1 LAARA
6 LERLQGRVAGEV
18 AATKAAWPQ
27 IANGLPKD
35 TTRVVRA
42 PIQGAAGAA
51 SKLVLPALFEEAQ
64 SSALT
69 GPAAGLAGLF
79 RSYSFLS
86 SRGWQLVE
94 ASLDQIERGKP
105 AAARFARA
113 NVALYIESI
122 YDAHYSLGKIGKG
135 VVKGYDKLGG
145 AQMFGTAL
153 TQAEVDRL
161 ARAYS
166 EERNRLHPHV
176 GVRLGS

>member
-1 LAARA
+1 MAHA
-6 LERLQGRVAGEV
+6 LQRLEETVAGEV

-35 TTRVVRA
+35 TTTVVRA
-42 PIQGAAGAA
+42 PIQTAAGAA

-64 SSALT
+64 SAALT
-69 GPAAGLAGLF
+69 GPAAGLAGLL
-79 RSYSFLS
+79 RSYSFLA
-86 SRGWQLVE
+86 SRGWQLVA
-94 ASLDQIERGKP
+94 ASLDQIERGPP

-122 YDAHYSLGKIGKG
+122 YDAHFSLGKIGKDLA
-135 VVKGYDKLGG
+135 KGYDKLGG
-145 AQMFGTAL
+145 AHMFGSAL
-153 TQAEVDRL
+153 TQADVDRL
-161 ARAYS
+161 ARGYS